1 MIIHL
6 LLSQDSFM
14 TVVFLCG
21 MHGIPIT
28 YLANVLAVDWLLDR
42 VDAVCKVRIDS
53 VN

>member
-1 MIIHL
+1 
-6 LLSQDSFM
+6 M

-42 VDAVCKVRIDS
+42 VDAVCKVGIS
-53 VN
+53 WLFIIFTVNLCRF

>member
-1 MIIHL
+1 
-6 LLSQDSFM
+6 M